1 MIKKTLLA
9 ALCLGTVVA
18 TAQIKTPQPSPA
30 ATVGQTV
37 GLTEIEVVY
46 SRPSKKDR
54 VIFGDLVPYNEVWR
68 TGANKNTTFTTSD
81 MLIFG
86 NDTLEAGTYALFTK
100 PSEGKTW
107 KAIFYKST
115 DNWGTPEEWDNAQV
129 ALNADLVVRNMTN
142 VVESF
147 TISIDDMTADGA
159 NLVLAWDKTKASVA
173 FTVPTKTTVMANIE
187 KVMAGP
193 SSSDYYAAAGYYLEE
208 KKELKTALEWVE
220 KSLELRGE
228 SPFWMLRRKAL
239 IQAELKDYKG
249 AIATAELSL
258 AAAKKAEYASYIK
271 SNEKSIA
278 EWKAM
283 K

>member
-1 MIKKTLLA
+1 MIKKTFIA
-9 ALCLGTVVA
+9 ALCLTTVAA

-30 ATVGQTV
+30 ATVIQTV
-37 GLTEIEVVY
+37 GLTEVEVVY

-54 VIFGDLVPYNEVWR
+54 VIFGDLVPYNELWR
-68 TGANKNTTFTTSD
+68 TGANKNTMFTTSD

-86 NDTLEAGTYALFTK
+86 NDTLAAGTYALFTK
-100 PSEGKTW
+100 PVEGKTW
-107 KAIFYKST
+107 KAMFYKAT
-115 DNWGTPEEWDNAQV
+115 DNWGTPEEWDESKV
-129 ALNADLVVRNMTN
+129 ALTTNLVVRNISDA
-142 VVESF
+142 VESF
-147 TISIDDMTADGA
+147 TISIDDMTSDGA
-159 NLVLAWDKTKASVA
+159 NLVLTWDKTKASVA
-173 FTVPTKTTVMANIE
+173 FVVPTKTTVFAAID

-193 SSSDYYAAAGYYLEE
+193 SSSDYYAAAGYYLAE
-208 KKELKTALEWVE
+208 KKDLKTALEWVE

-258 AAAKKAEYASYIK
+258 AAAKEADYAPYVK